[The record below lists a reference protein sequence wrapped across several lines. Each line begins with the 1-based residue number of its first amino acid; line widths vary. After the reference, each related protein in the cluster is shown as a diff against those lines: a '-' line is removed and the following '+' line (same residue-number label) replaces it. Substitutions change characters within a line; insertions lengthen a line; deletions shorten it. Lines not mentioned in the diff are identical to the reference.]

1 MESEAFSGKLLE
13 WYDRNARELP
23 WRMPPGRAE
32 RTPAYRVWL
41 SEIMLQ
47 QTTVAAV
54 KPYFT
59 SFTER
64 WPMVSDLAAASL
76 DDVLAAWA
84 GLGYYAR
91 ARNLHRCA
99 QVVVQ
104 EYGGL
109 FPVMESELLKL
120 PGVGVYTA
128 AAIASIAFGQRAV
141 VMDGNVERVITRQY
155 ALEEALPKARKTIHR
170 LADGKTPDQR
180 AGDYAQALMDL
191 GATVCTPRNPACVLC
206 PVLEHCQ
213 AQKDGTEL
221 RYPLKEK
228 KKTKP
233 MKRAWAYVVLTES
246 AVFLRRRSEK
256 GMLGGM
262 TEVPTG
268 DWLEGDACPDAVFEQ
283 SGPWERL
290 NGIARHGFTHFDFE
304 ISVAVRHLVDANE
317 QNVFNQKHLSDSA
330 FWAGRKALDRLS
342 LPTVMKKILRIA
354 RV

>member
-1 MESEAFSGKLLE
+1 MGSEAFSGKLLE
-13 WYDRNARELP
+13 WYDHNARELP

-54 KPYFT
+54 KPYFAN
-59 SFTER
+59 FTER
-64 WPMVSDLAAASL
+64 WPTVADLAAAPL

-104 EYGGL
+104 EHGGL
-109 FPVMESELLKL
+109 FPAMESELLKL
-120 PGVGVYTA
+120 PGVGAYTA

-141 VMDGNVERVITRQY
+141 VVDGNVERVITRQH
-155 ALEEALPKARKTIHR
+155 ALEETLPKARKAIR
-170 LADGKTPDQR
+170 LLADDKTPDQR

-206 PVLEHCQ
+206 PVLEGCQ
-213 AQKDGTEL
+213 AQREGTVL

-228 KKTKP
+228 KKPKPTK
-233 MKRAWAYVVLTES
+233 RTWAYVVATDT
-246 AVFLRRRSEK
+246 AVFLRRRDEK

-268 DWLEGDACPDAVFEQ
+268 DWLEGDAVPDTLFEQ

-290 NGIARHGFTHFDFE
+290 NGIARHSFTHFDFE
-304 ISVAVRHLVDANE
+304 ISVAVRHLVDENQENA
-317 QNVFNQKHLSDSA
+317 FNRKHLAGSA
-330 FWAGRKALDRLS
+330 FWADRKTLGELS
-342 LPTVMKKILRIA
+342 LPTVMKKILKLAKI
-354 RV
+354 